1 MFKTDIRNPLRY
13 LLITLLLLSWHL
25 GMRSLIAPAHH
36 HMSDIISFCRS
47 AILTEC
53 FCVIGE
59 FEKLSYNRAKN
70 PATQDSPPAAGRM
83 SDIIPFCRSAIL
95 TECFCVIGE
104 FRELPY
110 NTKKISEKRI
120 LINTFSEI
128 SYSPAVFSAFFSKY
142 NTSQFSIPCPTC
154 INYFASAQKFSWTKP
169 GAGNCEYNHRNGY
182 TPYCWDSSTRQDPS
196 CRLSD
201 IFRRRCTG
209 SRRSDIDRRQSD
221 ERGRRSRPVDT
232 DIYKTDDKLSRTV
245 QPVPR
250 V

>member
-1 MFKTDIRNPLRY
+1 MCLVNRCLPLHPSPPNVQNGYSQSASLLTHNFIATLMAFGYALTDC
-13 LLITLLLLSWHL
+13 SCASSH
-25 GMRSLIAPAHH
+25 
-36 HMSDIISFCRS
+36 
-47 AILTEC
+47 EVC

-59 FEKLSYNRAKN
+59 FEKLS
-70 PATQDSPPAAGRM
+70 
-83 SDIIPFCRSAIL
+83 
-95 TECFCVIGE
+95 
-104 FRELPY
+104 Y

-169 GAGNCEYNHRNGY
+169 GAGNCEYNRRNGY